1 MTDEILINVTAAE
14 TRVALLSG
22 GTLREILIERHARRS
37 IAGNIYLGKVARV
50 LPGMQ
55 AAFIDIGVQRTAF
68 LHARDLDADPQ
79 TGERGGQLNADT
91 GPSITSRIHS
101 GEQLMLQA
109 LKDPIGGKGARL
121 TAAISIPSRHLVYL
135 PNSDYVGVSRRIEAP
150 AVREKLAAVLREA
163 YEQVAGAQGG
173 GFILRTAAQDATAEE
188 IRADMAYLLDNWK
201 RTLQRRQ
208 DASAP
213 ALLYRDLPPAVRA
226 VRDFAHRETER
237 VRIDCAETHR
247 QVADFTAALMPT
259 LLARIEHYRGER
271 PIFAL
276 HSVEDD
282 LHKALQ
288 KSVPLPSGGHLIID
302 QTAAMTT
309 VDVNTGSFVGAH
321 DLPETFLKTNLEASA
336 ALARQLRLRNIGGL
350 VVVDFIDM
358 ASAEHRAQVMRAL
371 EQELAQDH
379 GRAQVNE
386 MSSLGLVE
394 ITRKRTRESLERLLT
409 EPCPACQGRGIR
421 QTAESIGCEIVREV
435 RDGGAEKYR
444 VVASQAVVDL
454 LREDESAGLAGVR
467 KMIDLQVEP
476 NYRQEQFDVVA
487 L

>member
-22 GTLREILIERHARRS
+22 GALREILIERHARRS

-68 LHARDLDADPQ
+68 LHARDLDDEPA
-79 TGERGGQLNADT
+79 TGERGQLNADT

-188 IRADMAYLLDNWK
+188 IRADMTYLLDNWK
-201 RTLQRRQ
+201 RTLQRRH

-247 QVADFTAALMPT
+247 QVADFAAALMPA
-259 LLARIEHYRGER
+259 LLTRIEHYRGER

-276 HSVEDD
+276 HSVEED

-309 VDVNTGSFVGAH
+309 VDVNTGSFVGTR
-321 DLPETFLKTNLEASA
+321 DLPETFLKTNLEAAA

-358 ASAEHRAQVMRAL
+358 ASAAHRAQIMRAL
-371 EQELAQDH
+371 EQELAQDR

-409 EPCPACQGRGIR
+409 EPCPACQGSGIR

-454 LREDESAGLAGVR
+454 LRQDESAGLAGVR

>member
-14 TRVALLSG
+14 TRVALVSG
-22 GTLREILIERHARRS
+22 GTLREILIERHAKRS

-68 LHARDLDADPQ
+68 LHARDLDDEPP
-79 TGERGGQLNADT
+79 TGERGQLNADT
-91 GPSITSRIHS
+91 GPSITSRIHP

-188 IRADMAYLLDNWK
+188 IRADMAYLLNNWK
-201 RTLQRRQ
+201 RTLQRRR

-213 ALLYRDLPPAVRA
+213 ALLHRDLPPAVRA
-226 VRDFAHRETER
+226 VRDFAHRDTER

-247 QVADFTAALMPT
+247 QVADFAAALMPA

-358 ASAEHRAQVMRAL
+358 AAAEHRAQVMRAL

-409 EPCPACQGRGIR
+409 EPCPACQGRGSR